1 MIHIFI
7 WTLSAL
13 YGCIGSVYTR
23 HWMTENSD
31 VKLAHLPLVVLFI
44 ATWPAVMLMFGL
56 YWLLTKATF
65 PDIVIAKK
73 RSL

>member
-31 VKLAHLPLVVLFI
+31 VKLAHLPPCGSLHCYMAGRHAYVWSVL
-44 ATWPAVMLMFGL
+44 ATNQSNVP
-56 YWLLTKATF
+56 
-65 PDIVIAKK
+65 
-73 RSL
+73 